1 MNELQPWATFVTIAH
16 GRKIQGGA
24 VNSLVVESLCNLE
37 TWKTGRTGQLASQV
51 ATSGLQAGLA

>member
-24 VNSLVVESLCNLE
+24 VNSLVVESLCNLC
-37 TWKTGRTGQLASQV
+37 TYVYVLLCALALKV
-51 ATSGLQAGLA
+51 ELRKW